1 MNNTLNF
8 PYTRINVIGT
18 SGSGKTTFAA
28 AIAQRLNIPHIEFD
42 SLYWGPNWQDSSDEE
57 FFQKAAAL
65 FSEDAWVSD
74 GNYTR
79 FRSLTW
85 KNVQLVVW
93 LDFPFLL
100 VFWRVFKRT
109 LLRAFFKEELW
120 SGNRESLSMAFFTK
134 DSILW
139 WVITSYKR
147 RKRNTIAN
155 MNDPQ
160 YAHIKFVRLTSPRQ
174 AQKWLDELV
183 D

>member
-1 MNNTLNF
+1 MPF
-8 PYTRINVIGT
+8 PYSRINVIGT

-28 AIAQRLNIPHIEFD
+28 TIANRLNIPLIEFD
-42 SLYWGPNWQDSSDEE
+42 SIHWGPNWTEVPDEE
-57 FFQKAAAL
+57 FIEKITPAL
-65 FSEDAWVSD
+65 EYKFWVTD
-74 GNYTR
+74 GNYNR
-79 FRSLTW
+79 LRSVTW
-85 KNVQLVVW
+85 QRVQLVVW

-109 LLRAFFKEELW
+109 LLRAFLKEELW

-134 DSILW
+134 DSILL
-139 WVITSYKR
+139 WVITSYNR

-160 YAHIKFVRLTSPRQ
+160 YAHIKFVRLTSPDQ